1 MCLKPRSLPP
11 IPDDTRSV
19 AEQIYPPEHP
29 LRRLGEDYADV
40 LCDQDFADLYS
51 STGKPA
57 LSPALLA
64 LVTVLQATEHCSDRV
79 AAEMVR
85 SRIDWKYALHLPL
98 AHPGF
103 DASVLCEFRQRLVTH
118 QAERRVFDAFLRRL
132 KERGFLKGRAVQRTD
147 SLAIIA
153 AVRELSLLELVMETL
168 RLALEAVP
176 RHDPAW
182 LKAHVPE
189 DWLHHYG
196 PWTQAERL
204 IRETGSRASAEAQ
217 RLLSR
222 AGQDGF
228 ALLEA
233 LEAEDAALLRSLA
246 AVDVLR
252 TVWTQ
257 QYQRSEPRQG
267 PLPAAS
273 GAESNKTVEADVK
286 AEADVKIRSSVQTR
300 PAPALDD
307 GQRGRVIITPH
318 DPQAR
323 WATKQGHAWAGYKL
337 HLTETATE
345 DAPLLI
351 TDLDI
356 VAAAAHDS
364 QAVDPIQARLR
375 ACGLLPD
382 THLADAGYVNGL
394 TIQSSLGC
402 GVSLLGPISADILGP
417 ARKDTIL
424 PPEAFAID
432 VENQQAT
439 CPGGHSARLWS
450 LYQRSSR
457 KGRSLIAIAWDKQ
470 TCSQCPL
477 RSQCLPPG
485 QVQRVLR
492 LSPYY
497 TLLTNRRAEQKTV
510 AFRERYRRRAGIE
523 ATFSHLVNVHRA
535 RRTPYC
541 GAAKTL
547 CRYAALAVGVN
558 LRRVALWEA
567 GQRPQRQRLSPLA
580 RLLADQNDE
589 NQNAEKKMDG
599 DC

>member
-1 MCLKPRSLPP
+1 MCLKPQLLPP
-11 IPDDTRSV
+11 IPDDTRAV
-19 AEQIYPPEHP
+19 AEQIYPPDHP
-29 LRRLGEDYADV
+29 LRRLGNDYADV
-40 LCDQDFADLYS
+40 LCDQNFADLYS
-51 STGKPA
+51 STGQPA

-98 AHPGF
+98 NYPGF

-118 QAERRVFDAFLRRL
+118 HAERRVFDAFLRRL

-153 AVRELSLLELVMETL
+153 AVRELDLLELVMETL
-168 RLALEAVP
+168 RLALEAVVQ
-176 RHDPAW
+176 HDPAW
-182 LKAHVPE
+182 QKAHIPD
-189 DWLHHYG
+189 DWLQNYG

-204 IRETGSRASAEAQ
+204 IRESGWRASAEAR

-228 ALLEA
+228 ALLDALDAEEA
-233 LEAEDAALLRSLA
+233 AQLRGLT
-246 AVDVLR
+246 AVEVLR
-252 TVWTQ
+252 TVWAQ
-257 QYQRSEPRQG
+257 QYQRSDPHQVPIPTTSSTE
-267 PLPAAS
+267 ADKH
-273 GAESNKTVEADVK
+273 AEKDVEADTK
-286 AEADVKIRSSVQTR
+286 AKADVTIRSSVQTR
-300 PAPALDD
+300 PAPALDA

-323 WATKQGHAWAGYKL
+323 WATKQGHAWGGYKL

-356 VAAAAHDS
+356 VAAAVHDS
-364 QAVDPIQARLR
+364 QAVASIQQRLQ
-375 ACGLLPD
+375 ACELLPD

-394 TIQSSLGC
+394 TIQSSLGS
-402 GVSLLGPISADILGP
+402 GVNLLGPISADTVGT
-417 ARKDTIL
+417 ARKDTIF
-424 PPEAFAID
+424 PSEAFTID
-432 VENQQAT
+432 VESKQAA

-450 LYQRSSR
+450 LYQHSSR
-457 KGRSLIAIAWDKQ
+457 KGRSLVAITWDKEA
-470 TCSQCPL
+470 CSQCPL
-477 RSQCLPPG
+477 RSQCLPPR

-497 TLLTNRRAEQKTV
+497 TLLTTRRAEQKTP

-541 GAAKTL
+541 GSAKTL
-547 CRYAALAVGVN
+547 CHYAALAVGVN
-558 LRRVALWEA
+558 LRRVALCEA
-567 GQRPQRQRLSPLA
+567 GHRPQRKRFTYLSRVLVNQSALKEPEIA
-580 RLLADQNDE
+580 R
-589 NQNAEKKMDG
+589 
-599 DC
+599 

>member
-19 AEQIYPPEHP
+19 AEQIYPPDHP
-29 LRRLGEDYADV
+29 MRRLGDEYADV

-64 LVTVLQATEHCSDRV
+64 LVTVLQATEHRSDRV

-168 RLALEAVP
+168 RLALEAVAQ
-176 RHDPAW
+176 HDPAW

-189 DWLHHYG
+189 DWLQHYG

-204 IRETGSRASAEAQ
+204 IRETGVQASAEAQ

-222 AGQDGF
+222 TGQDGF
-228 ALLEA
+228 ALLDA
-233 LEAEDAALLRSLA
+233 LEAEDAALLRGLA

-257 QYQRSEPRQG
+257 QYQRSEPHQDQ
-267 PLPAAS
+267 LPAAS
-273 GAESNKTVEADVK
+273 GAEANENVEADVK
-286 AEADVKIRSSVQTR
+286 AKADVKIRSNVQTR

-323 WATKQGHAWAGYKL
+323 WATKHGHA
-337 HLTETATE
+337 
-345 DAPLLI
+345 
-351 TDLDI
+351 
-356 VAAAAHDS
+356 
-364 QAVDPIQARLR
+364 
-375 ACGLLPD
+375 
-382 THLADAGYVNGL
+382 
-394 TIQSSLGC
+394 
-402 GVSLLGPISADILGP
+402 
-417 ARKDTIL
+417 
-424 PPEAFAID
+424 
-432 VENQQAT
+432 
-439 CPGGHSARLWS
+439 
-450 LYQRSSR
+450 
-457 KGRSLIAIAWDKQ
+457 
-470 TCSQCPL
+470 
-477 RSQCLPPG
+477 
-485 QVQRVLR
+485 
-492 LSPYY
+492 
-497 TLLTNRRAEQKTV
+497 
-510 AFRERYRRRAGIE
+510 
-523 ATFSHLVNVHRA
+523 
-535 RRTPYC
+535 
-541 GAAKTL
+541 
-547 CRYAALAVGVN
+547 
-558 LRRVALWEA
+558 
-567 GQRPQRQRLSPLA
+567 
-580 RLLADQNDE
+580 
-589 NQNAEKKMDG
+589 
-599 DC
+599 

>member
-1 MCLKPRSLPP
+1 M
-11 IPDDTRSV
+11 
-19 AEQIYPPEHP
+19 
-29 LRRLGEDYADV
+29 
-40 LCDQDFADLYS
+40 
-51 STGKPA
+51 
-57 LSPALLA
+57 
-64 LVTVLQATEHCSDRV
+64 LQATEHCSDRV
-79 AAEMVR
+79 VAEMVR

-98 AHPGF
+98 SHPGF

-118 QAERRVFDAFLRRL
+118 HAERRVFDAFLRRL
-132 KERGFLKGRAVQRTD
+132 KERGFLKGRAVQRTG

-153 AVRELSLLELVMETL
+153 AVRELNLLELVIETL
-168 RLALEAVP
+168 RLALEAIAQ
-176 RHDPAW
+176 HDPLW
-182 LKAHVPE
+182 LKAHVSDE
-189 DWLHHYG
+189 WLQHYG

-228 ALLEA
+228 ALLDA
-233 LEAEDAALLRSLA
+233 LEAEDAVLLRGLA
-246 AVDVLR
+246 AVEVLQ

-257 QYQRSEPRQG
+257 QYQRSDPHQG
-267 PLPAAS
+267 KLPTTS
-273 GAESNKTVEADVK
+273 GTEAGVKT
-286 AEADVKIRSSVQTR
+286 EADVKIRSSVQTR
-300 PAPALDD
+300 PAPALEG

-323 WATKQGHAWAGYKL
+323 WATKQGYAWGGYKL
-337 HLTETATE
+337 HLTETAAE

-364 QAVDPIQARLR
+364 QAVTSIQQRLQ
-375 ACGLLPD
+375 ACDLLPD
-382 THLADAGYVNGL
+382 THLTDAGYVNGL
-394 TIQSSLGC
+394 TIQSSLGY
-402 GVSLLGPISADILGP
+402 GVNLLGPISADTLGAP
-417 ARKDTIL
+417 RKDTLL
-424 PPEAFAID
+424 PSEAFAID

-439 CPGGHSARLWS
+439 CPGGHSVRLWS

-457 KGRSLIAIAWDKQ
+457 KGRSLAAIAWDKK

-485 QVQRVLR
+485 HLQQVLR

-497 TLLTNRRAEQKTV
+497 TLLTNRRAEQKNV

-523 ATFSHLVNVHRA
+523 ATFSHLVTVHRA

-541 GAAKTL
+541 GSAKTL
-547 CRYAALAVGVN
+547 CRYVALAVGVN

-567 GQRPQRQRLSPLA
+567 GQSPQRQRLSYLP
-580 RLLADQNDE
+580 RLLA
-589 NQNAEKKMDG
+589 NQNAEKKMAG
-599 DC
+599 EC

>member
-11 IPDDTRSV
+11 IPDDTRAV
-19 AEQIYPPEHP
+19 AEQIYPPDHP

-40 LCDQDFADLYS
+40 LCDEDFADLYS
-51 STGKPA
+51 PTGQPA
-57 LSPALLA
+57 LSPTLLA
-64 LVTVLQATEHCSDRV
+64 LVTVLQATEHCSDRI

-98 AHPGF
+98 AYAGF
-103 DASVLCEFRQRLVTH
+103 DASVLCEFRQRLVAH
-118 QAERRVFDAFLRRL
+118 HAERRVFDAFLRRL

-153 AVRELSLLELVMETL
+153 AVRELDLLELVMETL
-168 RLALEAVP
+168 RLALEAIAQ
-176 RHDPAW
+176 HDPAW
-182 LKAHVPE
+182 RKAHVP
-189 DWLHHYG
+189 DAWLQHYG

-204 IRETGSRASAEAQ
+204 IRETGSRASAEAR

-222 AGQDGF
+222 TGQDGF
-228 ALLEA
+228 ALLDA
-233 LEAEDAALLRSLA
+233 LNAEDATLLRGLA
-246 AVDVLR
+246 AVEVLR

-257 QYQRSEPRQG
+257 QYLRSDPHQA
-267 PLPAAS
+267 PVPATS
-273 GAESNKTVEADVK
+273 GTQADVK
-286 AEADVKIRSSVQTR
+286 AQADVTIRSSVQTR

-318 DPQAR
+318 DPEAR
-323 WATKQGHAWAGYKL
+323 WATKQGHAWGGYKL

-356 VAAAAHDS
+356 VAAAVYDS
-364 QAVDPIQARLR
+364 QAVDAIQARLQVR
-375 ACGLLPD
+375 ALLPE

-394 TIQSSLGC
+394 TIQSSLGH
-402 GVSLLGPISADILGP
+402 GVGLLGPISADTYGTS
-417 ARKDTIL
+417 RKEKVL
-424 PPEAFAID
+424 PPEVFTID
-432 VENQQAT
+432 VENKQAT
-439 CPGGHSARLWS
+439 CPSGHPARLWS
-450 LYQRSSR
+450 LYQRSGR
-457 KGRSLIAIAWDKQ
+457 KGRSLVAIAWDKQ
-470 TCSQCPL
+470 ACSQCPL
-477 RSQCLPPG
+477 RQQCLPPG
-485 QVQRVLR
+485 QLQRILR

-497 TLLTNRRAEQKTV
+497 TLLSTRRAEQKTP
-510 AFRERYRRRAGIE
+510 AFRERYRRRSGIE

-541 GAAKTL
+541 GSAKTL
-547 CRYAALAVGVN
+547 CYYAALAVGVN

-567 GQRPQRQRLSPLA
+567 GQRPQRERVSCLCRLFA
-580 RLLADQNDE
+580 TQNAE

-599 DC
+599 AC

>member
-19 AEQIYPPEHP
+19 AEQIYPPDHP
-29 LRRLGEDYADV
+29 MRRLGEDYADV
-40 LCDQDFADLYS
+40 LGDQDFADLYS
-51 STGKPA
+51 STGQPA

-98 AHPGF
+98 SHPGF
-103 DASVLCEFRQRLVTH
+103 DASVLCEFRQRLVAH

-153 AVRELSLLELVMETL
+153 AVRELDLLELVMETL
-168 RLALEAVP
+168 RLAIEAVAQ
-176 RHDPAW
+176 HDLVWQKVHIPDAW
-182 LKAHVPE
+182 LQN
-189 DWLHHYG
+189 YG

-204 IRETGSRASAEAQ
+204 IRESGSRASAEAR

-228 ALLEA
+228 ALLDA
-233 LEAEDAALLRSLA
+233 LEAEDATLLRSLA
-246 AVDVLR
+246 AVEVLR

-257 QYQRSEPRQG
+257 QYQRSGAHQG
-267 PLPAAS
+267 ELSTTS
-273 GAESNKTVEADVK
+273 GTQADVK
-286 AEADVKIRSSVQTR
+286 AQADVTIRSSVQTR

-318 DPQAR
+318 DPEAR
-323 WATKQGHAWAGYKL
+323 WATKQGHAWGGYKL
-337 HLTETATE
+337 HLTETAAE

-356 VAAAAHDS
+356 VAAAVYDS
-364 QAVDPIQARLR
+364 QAVHAIQARLQGC
-375 ACGLLPD
+375 ALLPA

-394 TIQSSLGC
+394 TIQSSLGY
-402 GVSLLGPISADILGP
+402 GVDLLGPISADTYGTS
-417 ARKDTIL
+417 RKEKVL
-424 PPEAFAID
+424 PPEAFTVD
-432 VENQQAT
+432 VESQQAT

-457 KGRSLIAIAWDKQ
+457 KGRSLVAIAWDKQ

-485 QVQRVLR
+485 QLHRILR

-497 TLLTNRRAEQKTV
+497 TLLTNRRTEQKTV

-541 GAAKTL
+541 GSAKTL

-567 GQRPQRQRLSPLA
+567 GQRPQRKRLSYLS
-580 RLLADQNDE
+580 RLLAARNLE
-589 NQNAEKKMDG
+589 KNQSSEISSEKG
-599 DC
+599 A

>member
-1 MCLKPRSLPP
+1 MCLKPQLLPP
-11 IPDDTRSV
+11 IPDDTRAV
-19 AEQIYPPEHP
+19 AEQIYPPDHP
-29 LRRLGEDYADV
+29 MRRLGAEFADV

-51 STGKPA
+51 STGQPA

-64 LVTVLQATEHCSDRV
+64 VVTVLQATEHCSDRV

-98 AHPGF
+98 FYPGF
-103 DASVLCEFRQRLVTH
+103 DASILCEFRQRLVAH
-118 QAERRVFDAFLRRL
+118 HAERRVFDQAERRVFDAFLRRL

-153 AVRELSLLELVMETL
+153 AVRELDLLELDMETL
-168 RLALEAVP
+168 RLALEAVAQ
-176 RHDPAW
+176 HDPVW
-182 LKAHVPE
+182 QNAHVP
-189 DWLHHYG
+189 DAWLQNYR

-204 IRETGSRASAEAQ
+204 IRESGSRASAEAR

-222 AGQDGF
+222 AGQNGF
-228 ALLEA
+228 ALLDALDADEA
-233 LEAEDAALLRSLA
+233 AQLRGLA
-246 AVDVLR
+246 AVEVLR

-257 QYQRSEPRQG
+257 QYQRSDPQRVLIPTAPSTE
-267 PLPAAS
+267 ANKD
-273 GAESNKTVEADVK
+273 AETETKANADVT
-286 AEADVKIRSSVQTR
+286 IRSSVQTR
-300 PAPALDD
+300 PAPALED
-307 GQRGRVIITPH
+307 GQRGHVIITPH

-323 WATKQGHAWAGYKL
+323 WATKQDHAWGGYKL

-356 VAAAAHDS
+356 VAAAVYDS
-364 QAVDPIQARLR
+364 QAVTSIQQRLQ
-375 ACGLLPD
+375 ASGSLPE

-394 TIQSSLGC
+394 TIQSSLGH
-402 GVSLLGPISADILGP
+402 GVNLLGPIPADTVGT
-417 ARKDTIL
+417 ARKDTTF
-424 PPEAFAID
+424 PSEAFTID
-432 VENQQAT
+432 VENQQAI

-450 LYQRSSR
+450 LYQHSSR
-457 KGRSLIAIAWDKQ
+457 KGRSLVAIAWDKKD
-470 TCSQCPL
+470 CSQCPL
-477 RSQCLPPG
+477 RQQCLPPR

-497 TLLTNRRAEQKTV
+497 TLLTTRRAEQKTT

-541 GAAKTL
+541 GSAKTL
-547 CRYAALAVGVN
+547 CYYAALAVG
-558 LRRVALWEA
+558 
-567 GQRPQRQRLSPLA
+567 
-580 RLLADQNDE
+580 
-589 NQNAEKKMDG
+589 
-599 DC
+599 

>member
-11 IPDDTRSV
+11 IPDETRSV
-19 AEQIYPPEHP
+19 AEQIYPPDHP
-29 LRRLGEDYADV
+29 LRRLGDDYADV

-51 STGKPA
+51 STGQPA

-98 AHPGF
+98 SHPGF
-103 DASVLCEFRQRLVTH
+103 DASVLCEFRQRLVAH
-118 QAERRVFDAFLRRL
+118 HAERRVFDAFLRRL

-147 SLAIIA
+147 SLAIMA
-153 AVRELSLLELVMETL
+153 AVRELDLLELVMETL
-168 RLALEAVP
+168 RLALEAIAQ
-176 RHDPAW
+176 HDPVW
-182 LKAHVPE
+182 RKAHIP
-189 DWLHHYG
+189 DTWLQNYG

-204 IRETGSRASAEAQ
+204 IRETSSRASAEAQ

-228 ALLEA
+228 ALLDA
-233 LEAEDAALLRSLA
+233 LEAEEAALLRGLT
-246 AVDVLR
+246 AVEVLR

-257 QYQRSEPRQG
+257 QYQRSEPHQG
-267 PLPAAS
+267 QLPATS
-273 GAESNKTVEADVK
+273 GTEANKSGTEANQNVEADVK
-286 AEADVKIRSSVQTR
+286 AKADVKIRSSVQTR
-300 PAPALDD
+300 PAPALED

-323 WATKQGHAWAGYKL
+323 WATKQDHAWGGYKL

-364 QAVDPIQARLR
+364 QAVASIQQRLQ
-375 ACGLLPD
+375 ACDLLPD

-394 TIQSSLGC
+394 TIQSSLSYR
-402 GVSLLGPISADILGP
+402 VNLLGPIPADTLG
-417 ARKDTIL
+417 ASRKDTIL
-424 PPEAFAID
+424 PSEAFTVD
-432 VENQQAT
+432 VETQQAT

-450 LYQRSSR
+450 LHQRSDR

-470 TCSQCPL
+470 TCSHCPL

-485 QVQRVLR
+485 QLQRVLR

-541 GAAKTL
+541 GSAKTL

-558 LRRVALWEA
+558 LCRVALWEA
-567 GQRPQRQRLSPLA
+567 GQRPQRQRLSYLR
-580 RLLADQNDE
+580 RLLA
-589 NQNAEKKMDG
+589 NQNAEN
-599 DC
+599 

>member
-11 IPDDTRSV
+11 IPDDTRAV
-19 AEQIYPPEHP
+19 AEQIYPPDHP
-29 LRRLGEDYADV
+29 MCRLGEEYADV

-51 STGKPA
+51 STGQPA

-98 AHPGF
+98 TYPGF
-103 DASVLCEFRQRLVTH
+103 DASVLCEFRQRLVAH
-118 QAERRVFDAFLRRL
+118 HAERRVFDAFLRRL

-153 AVRELSLLELVMETL
+153 AVRELDLLELVMETL
-168 RLALEAVP
+168 RLALEAIA

-182 LKAHVPE
+182 RKAHVP
-189 DWLHHYG
+189 DAWLQHYG

-204 IRETGSRASAEAQ
+204 IRETGTRASAEAK

-228 ALLEA
+228 ALLDV
-233 LEAEDAALLRSLA
+233 LEAEDAAQLRGLA
-246 AVDVLR
+246 AVEILR

-257 QYQRSEPRQG
+257 QYQRLEPHQG
-267 PLPAAS
+267 PLLTAS
-273 GAESNKTVEADVK
+273 GIEADVQAK
-286 AEADVKIRSSVQTR
+286 ADVEVRSSIQTR

-307 GQRGRVIITPH
+307 GQRGRVIVTPH
-318 DPQAR
+318 DPEVR
-323 WATKQGHAWAGYKL
+323 WATKQGHAWGGYKL

-356 VAAAAHDS
+356 VAAAVYDS
-364 QAVDPIQARLR
+364 QAVDAIQARLHAR
-375 ACGLLPD
+375 TLLPE

-394 TIQSSLGC
+394 TIQSSLGY
-402 GVSLLGPISADILGP
+402 GVDLLGPISADTYGMS
-417 ARKDTIL
+417 RKEKIL
-424 PPEAFAID
+424 PPEAFTVD
-432 VENQQAT
+432 VENKQAS
-439 CPGGHSARLWS
+439 CPGGHPARLWS
-450 LYQRSSR
+450 LYQHSGR
-457 KGRSLIAIAWDKQ
+457 KGRSLVSIAWDKQ

-477 RSQCLPPG
+477 RQQCLPPG
-485 QVQRVLR
+485 QLQRILR

-497 TLLTNRRAEQKTV
+497 TLLTTRRTEQKTA

-541 GAAKTL
+541 GPAKTL
-547 CRYAALAVGVN
+547 CYYAALAVGVN
-558 LRRVALWEA
+558 LRRVTLWEA
-567 GQRPQRQRLSPLA
+567 GQRPHRERFPYLSRVLA
-580 RLLADQNDE
+580 
-589 NQNAEKKMDG
+589 NQSVLKEPKTAY
-599 DC
+599 

>member
-1 MCLKPRSLPP
+1 MCLKPQSLPP

-19 AEQIYPPEHP
+19 AEQIYPPDHP
-29 LRRLGEDYADV
+29 LRRLGEDFADV
-40 LCDQDFADLYS
+40 LHDEDFADLYS
-51 STGKPA
+51 STGQPA
-57 LSPALLA
+57 LSPTLLA

-98 AHPGF
+98 AYPGF
-103 DASVLCEFRQRLVTH
+103 DASVLCEFRQRLVAH
-118 QAERRVFDAFLRRL
+118 QAERRIFDAFLRRL

-153 AVRELSLLELVMETL
+153 AVRELDLLELVMETL
-168 RLALEAVP
+168 RLALEAVAQ
-176 RHDPAW
+176 HDPTW
-182 LKAHVPE
+182 RKAHVP
-189 DWLHHYG
+189 DAWLQNYG

-204 IRETGSRASAEAQ
+204 IRESGSRASAEAR

-228 ALLEA
+228 ALLDA
-233 LEAEDAALLRSLA
+233 LDGEDATLLRSLA
-246 AVDVLR
+246 AVEVLR
-252 TVWTQ
+252 TVWIQ
-257 QYQRSEPRQG
+257 QYQRSDPHQV
-267 PLPAAS
+267 PLPDALGTEAKK
-273 GAESNKTVEADVK
+273 NVEADMK
-286 AEADVKIRSSVQTR
+286 AKVDVQIRSSVQTR

-307 GQRGRVIITPH
+307 GQRGRVVITPH
-318 DPQAR
+318 DSQAR
-323 WATKQGHAWAGYKL
+323 WATKQGHAWGGYKL
-337 HLTETATE
+337 HLTEKATE

-356 VAAAAHDS
+356 VTAAVHDS
-364 QAVDPIQARLR
+364 QAVAPIQQRLQM
-375 ACGLLPD
+375 GELLPE

-394 TIQSSLGC
+394 TIQSSLGH
-402 GVSLLGPISADILGP
+402 GVNLLGPISADTFGT

-424 PPEAFAID
+424 PPEAFTVD

-439 CPGGHSARLWS
+439 CPGGYAARLWS
-450 LYQRSSR
+450 LHERSGR
-457 KGRSLIAIAWDKQ
+457 NGRSLVAIAWNKK

-477 RSQCLPPG
+477 RQQCLPPG
-485 QVQRVLR
+485 QLQRVLR

-497 TLLTNRRAEQKTV
+497 TLLITRRAEQKTD

-541 GAAKTL
+541 GSAKTL
-547 CRYAALAVGVN
+547 CYYTALAVGVN

-567 GQRPQRQRLSPLA
+567 GHRPKRARFGYLS
-580 RLLADQNDE
+580 RVLADR
-589 NQNAEKKMDG
+589 AH
-599 DC
+599 